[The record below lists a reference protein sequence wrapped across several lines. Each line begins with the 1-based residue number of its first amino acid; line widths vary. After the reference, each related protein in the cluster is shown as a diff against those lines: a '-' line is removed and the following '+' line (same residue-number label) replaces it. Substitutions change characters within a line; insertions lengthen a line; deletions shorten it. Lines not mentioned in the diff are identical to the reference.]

1 GEERQNFI
9 TGDMIFNIVDQI
21 HYLSTAFTLEVGDVI
36 ATGTSAGVALF
47 RPGRPWLTAG
57 QKVKVEID
65 GVGAIENTV
74 VEDHGASFIG

>member
-1 GEERQNFI
+1 
-9 TGDMIFNIVDQI
+9 M
-21 HYLSTAFTLEVGDVI
+21 